1 MTTYRIKRKGHEA
14 LLEVQGHSDYDIYGK
29 DIVCASISTAL
40 IFTANLIE
48 KLNLGYNI
56 MDLVC
61 EEGYF
66 RLQIKTSDLTANAV
80 FENLEY
86 TLEEIS
92 KQYPKNLKF
101 INQEDSF
108 MLKLNLQ
115 LFASKKGVGST
126 KNGHDSEA
134 KRLGAKASD

>member
-1 MTTYRIKRKGHEA
+1 MTTYRIKRKGQEA

-80 FENLEY
+80 FETLEY

-101 INQEDSF
+101 IN
-108 MLKLNLQ
+108 
-115 LFASKKGVGST
+115 
-126 KNGHDSEA
+126 
-134 KRLGAKASD
+134 

>member
-1 MTTYRIKRKGHEA
+1 MATYKIIRKDKEA
-14 LLEVQGHSDYDIYGK
+14 TVEVQGHANYSSYGT
-29 DIVCASISTAL
+29 DIVCASISTAC

-48 KLNLGYNI
+48 KLNLSYNI
-56 MDLVC
+56 IDLVC

-66 RLQIKTSDLTANAV
+66 RLQVKTTDTTANAI

-101 INQEDSF
+101 IN
-108 MLKLNLQ
+108 
-115 LFASKKGVGST
+115 
-126 KNGHDSEA
+126 
-134 KRLGAKASD
+134 

>member
-1 MTTYRIKRKGHEA
+1 MTTYRIKRKGQEA

-66 RLQIKTSDLTANAV
+66 RLQIKSSDLTANAV

-101 INQEDSF
+101 IN
-108 MLKLNLQ
+108 
-115 LFASKKGVGST
+115 
-126 KNGHDSEA
+126 
-134 KRLGAKASD
+134 

>member
-1 MTTYRIKRKGHEA
+1 MLY
-14 LLEVQGHSDYDIYGK
+14 VQGHYDYDIYGK

-101 INQEDSF
+101 IN
-108 MLKLNLQ
+108 
-115 LFASKKGVGST
+115 
-126 KNGHDSEA
+126 
-134 KRLGAKASD
+134 

>member
-1 MTTYRIKRKGHEA
+1 MTTYRIKRKGQEA

-92 KQYPKNLKF
+92 KQYPKNLK
-101 INQEDSF
+101 
-108 MLKLNLQ
+108 L
-115 LFASKKGVGST
+115 VY
-126 KNGHDSEA
+126 
-134 KRLGAKASD
+134 RVY

>member
-1 MTTYRIKRKGHEA
+1 MTTYRIKRKGQEA
-14 LLEVQGHSDYDIYGK
+14 LLEVQGHADYDIFGK

-66 RLQIKTSDLTANAV
+66 RLQIKTSDRTANAV
-80 FENLEY
+80 FENLED

-101 INQEDSF
+101 IN
-108 MLKLNLQ
+108 
-115 LFASKKGVGST
+115 
-126 KNGHDSEA
+126 
-134 KRLGAKASD
+134 

>member
-1 MTTYRIKRKGHEA
+1 MIQEKVKKNLSQIKEITITRHA
-14 LLEVQGHSDYDIYGK
+14 NYDEYGK

-101 INQEDSF
+101 IN
-108 MLKLNLQ
+108 
-115 LFASKKGVGST
+115 
-126 KNGHDSEA
+126 
-134 KRLGAKASD
+134 

>member
-1 MTTYRIKRKGHEA
+1 MTSYHIIRKDKEATIEVKGHA
-14 LLEVQGHSDYDIYGK
+14 NYSVYGT

-56 MDLVC
+56 IDLVC

-66 RLQIKTSDLTANAV
+66 RLQVKTTDFTTNAI

-92 KQYPKNLKF
+92 KEYPKNLKL
-101 INQEDSF
+101 IN
-108 MLKLNLQ
+108 
-115 LFASKKGVGST
+115 
-126 KNGHDSEA
+126 
-134 KRLGAKASD
+134 

>member
-1 MTTYRIKRKGHEA
+1 MTTYNVIRKENEATLEVKGHA
-14 LLEVQGHSDYDIYGK
+14 NFDVYGT
-29 DIVCASISTAL
+29 DIVCASISTAC

-56 MDLVC
+56 IDLVC

-66 RLQIKTSDLTANAV
+66 RLQVKTTDGTSNAI

-92 KQYPKNLKF
+92 KQYPKYLKY
-101 INQEDSF
+101 
-108 MLKLNLQ
+108 
-115 LFASKKGVGST
+115 KK
-126 KNGHDSEA
+126 
-134 KRLGAKASD
+134 

>member
-1 MTTYRIKRKGHEA
+1 MTSYHIIRKDKEAIIEVKGHA
-14 LLEVQGHSDYDIYGK
+14 NYSVYGT

-56 MDLVC
+56 IDLVC

-66 RLQIKTSDLTANAV
+66 RLQVKTTDFTTNAI

-92 KQYPKNLKF
+92 KEYPKNLKL
-101 INQEDSF
+101 IN
-108 MLKLNLQ
+108 
-115 LFASKKGVGST
+115 
-126 KNGHDSEA
+126 
-134 KRLGAKASD
+134 

>member
-1 MTTYRIKRKGHEA
+1 MTTYRIKRKGQEA

-29 DIVCASISTAL
+29 DIVCASISTTL

-101 INQEDSF
+101 IN
-108 MLKLNLQ
+108 
-115 LFASKKGVGST
+115 
-126 KNGHDSEA
+126 
-134 KRLGAKASD
+134 

>member
-1 MTTYRIKRKGHEA
+1 MTTYRIKRKGQEA

-92 KQYPKNLKF
+92 KLSL
-101 INQEDSF
+101 I
-108 MLKLNLQ
+108 
-115 LFASKKGVGST
+115 
-126 KNGHDSEA
+126 HI
-134 KRLGAKASD
+134 

>member
-1 MTTYRIKRKGHEA
+1 MTTYRIKRKGQEA

-56 MDLVC
+56 TDLVC

-101 INQEDSF
+101 IN
-108 MLKLNLQ
+108 
-115 LFASKKGVGST
+115 
-126 KNGHDSEA
+126 
-134 KRLGAKASD
+134 

>member
-1 MTTYRIKRKGHEA
+1 M
-14 LLEVQGHSDYDIYGK
+14 LEVQGHSDYDIYGK

-101 INQEDSF
+101 IN
-108 MLKLNLQ
+108 
-115 LFASKKGVGST
+115 
-126 KNGHDSEA
+126 
-134 KRLGAKASD
+134 

>member
-1 MTTYRIKRKGHEA
+1 MTTYRIKRKGQEA
-14 LLEVQGHSDYDIYGK
+14 LLEVQGHAGYALYGN

-48 KLNLGYNI
+48 RFHLSYNI
-56 MDLVC
+56 LDLVC

-66 RLQIKTSDLTANAV
+66 RLQIKTTDETANAI

-101 INQEDSF
+101 MN
-108 MLKLNLQ
+108 
-115 LFASKKGVGST
+115 
-126 KNGHDSEA
+126 
-134 KRLGAKASD
+134 

>member
-1 MTTYRIKRKGHEA
+1 MTTYRIKRKGQEA

-56 MDLVC
+56 MDVVC

-92 KQYPKNLKF
+92 KQYPKNLK
-101 INQEDSF
+101 S
-108 MLKLNLQ
+108 
-115 LFASKKGVGST
+115 
-126 KNGHDSEA
+126 
-134 KRLGAKASD
+134 

>member
-1 MTTYRIKRKGHEA
+1 MTTYRIKRKGQEA

-101 INQEDSF
+101 IN
-108 MLKLNLQ
+108 
-115 LFASKKGVGST
+115 
-126 KNGHDSEA
+126 
-134 KRLGAKASD
+134 

>member
-1 MTTYRIKRKGHEA
+1 MTTYRIKRKGQEA

-86 TLEEIS
+86 TLEDIS

-101 INQEDSF
+101 IN
-108 MLKLNLQ
+108 
-115 LFASKKGVGST
+115 
-126 KNGHDSEA
+126 
-134 KRLGAKASD
+134 

>member
-1 MTTYRIKRKGHEA
+1 MTTYRIKRKGQEA
-14 LLEVQGHSDYDIYGK
+14 LLEVQGHADYDIYGK

-66 RLQIKTSDLTANAV
+66 RLQIKASDRTANAV
-80 FENLEY
+80 FENLED

-101 INQEDSF
+101 IN
-108 MLKLNLQ
+108 
-115 LFASKKGVGST
+115 
-126 KNGHDSEA
+126 
-134 KRLGAKASD
+134 

>member
-1 MTTYRIKRKGHEA
+1 MTTYRIKRKGQEA

-29 DIVCASISTAL
+29 DSVCASISTAL

-101 INQEDSF
+101 IN
-108 MLKLNLQ
+108 
-115 LFASKKGVGST
+115 
-126 KNGHDSEA
+126 
-134 KRLGAKASD
+134 

>member
-1 MTTYRIKRKGHEA
+1 MTTYRIKRKGQEA

-61 EEGYF
+61 EGGYF

-101 INQEDSF
+101 IN
-108 MLKLNLQ
+108 
-115 LFASKKGVGST
+115 
-126 KNGHDSEA
+126 
-134 KRLGAKASD
+134 

>member
-1 MTTYRIKRKGHEA
+1 MTTYRIKRKGQEA

-92 KQYPKNLKF
+92 KQYPKNLK
-101 INQEDSF
+101 S
-108 MLKLNLQ
+108 
-115 LFASKKGVGST
+115 
-126 KNGHDSEA
+126 
-134 KRLGAKASD
+134 

>member
-1 MTTYRIKRKGHEA
+1 MTTYHIKRKGQEA

-101 INQEDSF
+101 IN
-108 MLKLNLQ
+108 
-115 LFASKKGVGST
+115 
-126 KNGHDSEA
+126 
-134 KRLGAKASD
+134 

>member
-1 MTTYRIKRKGHEA
+1 MCSSD
-14 LLEVQGHSDYDIYGK
+14 LDYDIYGK

-101 INQEDSF
+101 IN
-108 MLKLNLQ
+108 
-115 LFASKKGVGST
+115 
-126 KNGHDSEA
+126 
-134 KRLGAKASD
+134 

>member
-1 MTTYRIKRKGHEA
+1 MTTYRIKRKGQEA

-101 INQEDSF
+101 MN
-108 MLKLNLQ
+108 
-115 LFASKKGVGST
+115 
-126 KNGHDSEA
+126 
-134 KRLGAKASD
+134 

>member
-1 MTTYRIKRKGHEA
+1 MTTYRIKRKGQEA

-48 KLNLGYNI
+48 KLNLDYNI

-101 INQEDSF
+101 IN
-108 MLKLNLQ
+108 
-115 LFASKKGVGST
+115 
-126 KNGHDSEA
+126 
-134 KRLGAKASD
+134 

>member
-1 MTTYRIKRKGHEA
+1 MTTYKIKRKDKEA
-14 LLEVQGHSDYDIYGK
+14 LLEVQGHSNYASYGN

-48 KLNLGYNI
+48 KLNLSYNI
-56 MDLVC
+56 IDLVC

-66 RLQIKTSDLTANAV
+66 RLQVKTTDLTANAI

-92 KQYPKNLKF
+92 KQYPKKLKF
-101 INQEDSF
+101 IN
-108 MLKLNLQ
+108 
-115 LFASKKGVGST
+115 
-126 KNGHDSEA
+126 
-134 KRLGAKASD
+134 